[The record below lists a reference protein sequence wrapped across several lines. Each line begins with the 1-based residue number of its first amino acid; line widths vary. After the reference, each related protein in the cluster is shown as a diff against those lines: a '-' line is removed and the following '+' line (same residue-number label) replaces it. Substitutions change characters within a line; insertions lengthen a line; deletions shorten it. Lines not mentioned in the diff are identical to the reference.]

1 MGVLKE
7 VPCAFQAPL
16 LYPLFGIGANVGQT
30 LSGKLLSMF
39 SSAAAPRLS
48 YARQL
53 QAIMLVS
60 HSAINPVFGLHWMT
74 RTKIYAHASHCKYR
88 FHHFFHM
95 LYCYAHPF
103 SI

>member
-1 MGVLKE
+1 MEKYSKKGFLKE
-7 VPCAFQAPL
+7 APCAFQAPL

-30 LSGKLLSMF
+30 LSGKLLSVF

-60 HSAINPVFGLHWMT
+60 H
-74 RTKIYAHASHCKYR
+74 
-88 FHHFFHM
+88 
-95 LYCYAHPF
+95 
-103 SI
+103 